1 MQYVET
7 NDEENIQNLK
17 IHKLFFKKKKIRQGK
32 KNIKKI
38 RLYMHSYDRSY
49 RSRLMFESSID
60 DISVHRLLFSIKW
73 YKWFFLGNP
82 SHHTVLLHLRIL
94 RFLQFLSSLADRY
107 QNKYQSII
115 HTTLSNLPGYV
126 CGLKLSFILP
136 TLQRH
141 QKRVVKKKV
150 SCFLKKDCFVLF
162 RSKKKIKTFWD
173 TQGIKG
179 ETISVWSS
187 AISECSVTQSILFL
201 EEPTDPTE
209 KLCYLNRT

>member
-1 MQYVET
+1 M
-7 NDEENIQNLK
+7 
-17 IHKLFFKKKKIRQGK
+17 
-32 KNIKKI
+32 
-38 RLYMHSYDRSY
+38 
-49 RSRLMFESSID
+49 
-60 DISVHRLLFSIKW
+60 
-73 YKWFFLGNP
+73 
-82 SHHTVLLHLRIL
+82 LLHLRIL

-141 QKRVVKKKV
+141 RKRVVKKKV
-150 SCFLKKDCFVLF
+150 SCFLKKDCLVLF

-179 ETISVWSS
+179 ETISVWTNWVQPFPS
-187 AISECSVTQSILFL
+187 AASHNLSYSWMSPQILQKSFVIL
-201 EEPTDPTE
+201 IERNSMTVLIILYCNKNYWLKKARPKMKKKSR
-209 KLCYLNRT
+209 KLTFQWKT